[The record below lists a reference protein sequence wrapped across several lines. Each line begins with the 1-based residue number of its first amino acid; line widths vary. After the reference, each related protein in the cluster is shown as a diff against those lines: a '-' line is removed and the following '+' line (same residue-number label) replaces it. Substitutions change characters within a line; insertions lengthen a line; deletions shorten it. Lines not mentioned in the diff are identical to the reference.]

1 MSRRPAA
8 VVSSL
13 AAALAACRPAPQ
25 PAAPVL
31 PAQPAPRVTIESPS
45 GRATAVEVE
54 LARTPAEQERG
65 LMFRERLAPASG
77 MLFVFSDDLDRVFWM
92 KNTLI
97 PLSIAFIGEDWRIV
111 DIVDMDV
118 AADPANGPFPIY
130 ESKKPYKYAL
140 EVNQGFFKRK
150 GLDVGA
156 RAIYRP
162 ASP

>member
-1 MSRRPAA
+1 
-8 VVSSL
+8 
-13 AAALAACRPAPQ
+13 
-25 PAAPVL
+25 
-31 PAQPAPRVTIESPS
+31 
-45 GRATAVEVE
+45 
-54 LARTPAEQERG
+54 
-65 LMFRERLAPASG
+65 
-77 MLFVFSDDLDRVFWM
+77 M

-118 AADPANGPFPIY
+118 AVDPANGPFPIY